1 MPLCVIKHMI
11 LDHLDKHQ
19 LRQEVHDHSLHF
31 QEEKVDRSGQLLR
44 TL

>member
-1 MPLCVIKHMI
+1 MPLCVTMQMI
-11 LDHLDKHQ
+11 LLRLDKHQ

-31 QEEKVDRSGQLLR
+31 REEKVDRSGQLLR

>member
-1 MPLCVIKHMI
+1 MPLCVIKQMI
-11 LDHLDKHQ
+11 LLRLDKHQ

-31 QEEKVDRSGQLLR
+31 REEIADHFGQLLR